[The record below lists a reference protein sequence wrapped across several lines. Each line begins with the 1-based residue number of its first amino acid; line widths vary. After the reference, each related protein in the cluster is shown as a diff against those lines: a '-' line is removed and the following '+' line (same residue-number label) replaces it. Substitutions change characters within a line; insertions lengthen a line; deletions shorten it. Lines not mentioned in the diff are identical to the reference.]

1 MRGNLQKIMIGL
13 VVVIVL
19 AFIFFSGDSLV
30 KLVDTIKQG
39 TPFFIIAAVVA
50 QLCKY
55 LAQGRGFQAC
65 FNTVN
70 GHISYR
76 TGLSLVFG
84 TFFMNTVAPSMNLA
98 GTSLVMATATR
109 NGMQAGKGTTAALLM
124 QLSID
129 SGFVIIMLTTF
140 GVLTFTVGLQPG
152 WLALGLVAVA
162 LVGGLVFVIAVGG
175 LKPQLVLKVLRP
187 FVKLADK
194 ILAKFKKPKS
204 PASVSPFGITWQ
216 EAQSTQV
223 LSGAVGSR
231 VDNSITYASPRMA
244 GFQVHLQASNGID
257 LDDSVRSSYKDRYA
271 AAGVTY
277 RAGGLRF
284 VAAVDRMFTKN
295 AQAPGTAGYR
305 GDDWMTYNIGGSYD
319 FGMVRIHAGYQYGDG
334 VTRVGKISSS
344 VKGAWS
350 ATNEKNTTGFD
361 THGFVLGANI
371 DVAGGE
377 LKVATGYVK
386 GERDWKRFRD
396 DGSLS
401 YTYDQEVEGYQFA
414 LGYLYPFSKRTD
426 FYVAGAYVHGKDVT
440 DSIKYLST
448 GNVAAKDATKSHLKS
463 FIAGIRHSF

>member
-1 MRGNLQKIMIGL
+1 MNHSHQ
-13 VVVIVL
+13 
-19 AFIFFSGDSLV
+19 
-30 KLVDTIKQG
+30 
-39 TPFFIIAAVVA
+39 AVV
-50 QLCKY
+50 K
-55 LAQGRGFQAC
+55 
-65 FNTVN
+65 
-70 GHISYR
+70 
-76 TGLSLVFG
+76 
-84 TFFMNTVAPSMNLA
+84 PLA
-98 GTSLVMATATR
+98 GAVL
-109 NGMQAGKGTTAALLM
+109 AALLLASGAQAADVSVYGIIDQGVKYTRDGHENSFEM
-124 QLSID
+124 NSGQINGSRFGLRGKEEISSDLKVYFNVEAGFDADTGALGDEDRFFNRNSI
-129 SGFVIIMLTTF
+129 
-140 GVLTFTVGLQPG
+140 VGLETRWG
-152 WLALGLVAVA
+152 DFKIGRTAGLVSGNS
-162 LVGGLVFVIAVGG
+162 GGIFAG
-175 LKPQLVLKVLRP
+175 R
-187 FVKLADK
+187 
-194 ILAKFKKPKS
+194 
-204 PASVSPFGITWQ
+204 VSPFGITWQ

-386 GERDWKRFRD
+386 GERDWKRFCD

-440 DSIKYLST
+440 DSINYLST